1 MNKVIYIGELT
12 LNVSLNTDGTATTR
26 VGDRLVAAAALDG
39 MMGVETIFVGEAS
52 ADVVG
57 DHIVSYL
64 DSSKV
69 NTASVDRYS
78 EGASPV
84 KISSTVSDGKPIIH
98 SAFPS
103 EPINPV
109 WPRVNEGDVVIF
121 GSYLALDKR
130 NHNAIVDLLKHAR
143 ARKAKVVSLPYFDL
157 TRVPRITRVMPEV
170 WDSLEQAD
178 LVVVTTDDLAALFP
192 GEDPAKAFK
201 AHILFYCRRCLVLD
215 REGLTMRFF
224 DGDESWT
231 LACHPTQLD
240 KERWA
245 AGAVAGVA
253 RALSE
258 GISDPDDIMA
268 KANET
273 AHSEIAA
280 SVL

>member
-12 LNVSLNTDGTATTR
+12 LNVTLGSDGSASTR

-39 MMGVETIFVGEAS
+39 EMGVETLFVGEAS

-64 DSSKV
+64 DKSKV
-69 NTASVDRYS
+69 DTKSVDRYS

-84 KISSTVSDGKPIIH
+84 KISSVSAEGKPVIH
-98 SAFPS
+98 SSSPT

-109 WPRVNEGDVVIF
+109 WPRINEGDVVVF

-130 NHNAIVDLLKHAR
+130 NHDSIIDLLKHAK
-143 ARKAKVVSLPYFDL
+143 ARKARIVLLPYFDL

-170 WDSLEQAD
+170 WDSFEVAD
-178 LVVVTTDDLAALFP
+178 LIMVTVDDLAALFP
-192 GEDPAKAFK
+192 GEEPAKAYK
-201 AHILFYCRRCLVLD
+201 DHILFYCRRCMVLD
-215 REGLTMRFF
+215 REKLEMRFF

-231 LACHPTQLD
+231 LKCHTTSLD
-240 KERWA
+240 QEKWV
-245 AGAVAGVA
+245 AGAVAGTV
-253 RALSE
+253 RALSQ
-258 GISDPDDIMA
+258 GVNDPDDLMA
-268 KANET
+268 AANET

-280 SVL
+280 SIL